1 MGLYITLRDPD
12 GAVVQEIPDPFGGTF
27 DASGDF
33 DELLNRGASPILDG
47 IDPDSETTLASSEM
61 TDLLAEVDALLAT
74 IPESARA
81 RHERVGTAWRALT
94 RFRVMVGLCRADS
107 RSALNFLGD

>member
-1 MGLYITLRDPD
+1 VGLYITLRDAD
-12 GAVVQEIPDPFGGTF
+12 GAVVREIPDPFGGTF

-33 DELLNRGASPILDG
+33 DELLNRGASPTLDA
-47 IDPDSETTLASSEM
+47 IDPDGETTLASSEM
-61 TDLLAEVDALLAT
+61 TALLAEVDALLAT
-74 IPESARA
+74 IPESAQA
-81 RHERVGTAWRALT
+81 RHGRAGTAWRALT